1 MIFIKRSC
9 NSNIRVSDD
18 CISFN
23 AFSIRLDGINWQAFC
38 IAKREL
44 EIQRAHW
51 GNNEPASNVEVLKFM
66 LDYASLDFVDDE
78 EFKGDDQ

>member
-9 NSNIRVSDD
+9 NSNIHVSDD
-18 CISFN
+18 SISFN
-23 AFSIRLDGINWQAFC
+23 AFSIRFDGINWQAFC

-44 EIQRAHW
+44 EIQRAHF

-78 EFKGDDQ
+78 EFKGDDE